1 VVIHDLIARALHVFP
16 PETAHRIGLLGLK
29 AGFGPRQL
37 FADDPMLAT
46 RIAGLDL
53 PNPVGLAAGF
63 DKNADAPDAL
73 LTAGFGFVEL
83 GAVTPRAQAGKPG
96 PRVFRLASDQ
106 AVINRMGFPSLGL
119 DAFEVQLR
127 RRGKPRGVV
136 GVNLG
141 ANLDSDDRIA
151 DYVACLDRLK
161 DLAQFFTVNVSSP
174 NTPGLRTL
182 QAEGALDDLL
192 AAVARVRGP
201 APVFLKIAPDIGD
214 EEVPG
219 MIGAIARHG
228 LDGIIVSNTSILRP
242 DSLTSPLM
250 GEGGGLSGPPIFER
264 STDLVREF
272 RRTAGPELT
281 IIGVGGIDSVDT
293 AYAKIRAG
301 ANAIQL
307 YTGLIYQGPGLVQ
320 RIKSGLVKRLQADG
334 FASVAEAVGVDCN
347 RRSSA
352 G

>member
-1 VVIHDLIARALHVFP
+1 VIHDLIARALHVFE
-16 PETAHRIGLLGLK
+16 PETAHRFGVLGLK
-29 AGFGPRQL
+29 AGLGPRQL
-37 FADDPMLAT
+37 RRDHPMLAT

-53 PNPVGLAAGF
+53 PNPLGLAAGF

-73 LTAGFGFVEL
+73 LAAGFGFVEL
-83 GAVTPRAQAGKPG
+83 GAVTPRPQDGKPR
-96 PRVFRLASDQ
+96 PRIFRLASDR
-106 AVINRMGFPSLGL
+106 AVINRMGFPNQGL
-119 DAFEVQLR
+119 DQFEARLR
-127 RRGKPRGVV
+127 RRQGRGGMV

-141 ANLDSDDRIA
+141 ANLDSEDRIA

-161 DLAQFFTVNVSSP
+161 DLAQFFTVNISSP
-174 NTPGLRTL
+174 NTPGLRNL
-182 QAEGALDDLL
+182 QAEGVLDELL
-192 AAVARVRGP
+192 SAVAQVRGK

-214 EEVPG
+214 GDVAG
-219 MIGAIARHG
+219 IVAALGRHA

-242 DSLTSPLM
+242 ENLTSPHM
-250 GEGGGLSGPPIFER
+250 GEGGGLSGPPIFQR
-264 STDLVREF
+264 STDLVRQF
-272 RRTAGPELT
+272 RRAAGPDLA
-281 IIGVGGIDSVDT
+281 IIGVGGIDSADT

-347 RRSSA
+347 LRSSD

>member
-1 VVIHDLIARALHVFP
+1 MIHDLIARALHVFE
-16 PETAHRIGLLGLK
+16 PETAHRFGVLGLK
-29 AGFGPRQL
+29 AGLGPRQL
-37 FADDPMLAT
+37 RRDHPMLAT

-53 PNPVGLAAGF
+53 PNPLGLAAGF

-73 LTAGFGFVEL
+73 LAAGFGFVEL
-83 GAVTPRAQAGKPG
+83 GAVTPRPQDGKPR
-96 PRVFRLASDQ
+96 PRIFRLASDR
-106 AVINRMGFPSLGL
+106 AVINRMGFPNQGL
-119 DAFEVQLR
+119 DQFEARLR
-127 RRGKPRGVV
+127 RRQGRGGMV

-141 ANLDSDDRIA
+141 ANLDSEDRIA

-161 DLAQFFTVNVSSP
+161 DLAQFFTVNISSP
-174 NTPGLRTL
+174 NTPGLRNL
-182 QAEGALDDLL
+182 QAEGVLDELL
-192 AAVARVRGP
+192 SAVAQVRGK

-214 EEVPG
+214 GDVAG
-219 MIGAIARHG
+219 IVAALGRHA

-242 DSLTSPLM
+242 ENLTSPHM
-250 GEGGGLSGPPIFER
+250 GEGGGLSGPPIFQR
-264 STDLVREF
+264 STDLVRQF
-272 RRTAGPELT
+272 RRAAGPDLA
-281 IIGVGGIDSVDT
+281 IIGVGGIDSADT

-347 RRSSA
+347 LRSSD